1 MNKTLN
7 KESEYDTVVVTGFSA
22 ITPLGESVDE
32 FWANLCNGVSGIGP
46 ITLCDASPF
55 PCRIAGEVANFDPST
70 YMDPKHAKRM
80 SRFSQLAV
88 AAARGAIAHSE
99 LDIGSYPN
107 PNRIGVVMGNGNG
120 GFPTT
125 EENARLLV
133 SRGGMKVSP
142 FFIPMI
148 LPNMAAA
155 NVSRIFGIKGYTSTI
170 ITACAAG
177 TQAIGEGYE
186 IIKRGDAA
194 VVLAGGCEA
203 GISQLGLGGFNVIK
217 ALTKQNDAPHKASRP
232 FDANRDGFVPAEGS
246 AILVLETLSHALNRG
261 ANIYAKILGQGVS
274 SDAYHAVQPDE
285 NGDGAARAINNALVN
300 SGLSSK
306 DIDYINAHGTST
318 PLNDLAE
325 TLAIKKIF
333 GENGAPPIS
342 STKSMIGHALGGAG
356 ALEAV
361 ASIKSILDQ
370 TIHPT
375 INQEV
380 SDPQCNLD
388 YVPNVARKHKVE
400 TALSNSFGFGGQ
412 NACIIIQKYD

>member
-1 MNKTLN
+1 MNNLLN
-7 KESEYDTVVVTGFSA
+7 KESEYNTVVVTGLSS

-32 FWANLCNGVSGIGP
+32 FWNNLCNGVSGIGP
-46 ITLCDASPF
+46 ITLCDATPF
-55 PCRIAGEVANFDPST
+55 PCRIAGEVTYFEPSA
-70 YMDPKHAKRM
+70 YMDPKDAKRM
-80 SRFSQLAV
+80 ARFSQLAV
-88 AAARGAIAHSE
+88 AAAREAISDAD
-99 LDIGSYPN
+99 LDIGSYPK
-107 PNRIGVVMGNGNG
+107 PDRIGVVMGNGNG

-125 EENARLLV
+125 EENARMLV

-177 TQAIGEGYE
+177 TQAIGEGFE
-186 IIKRGDAA
+186 IIKRGDAD

-217 ALTKQNDAPHKASRP
+217 ALTKQNEEPHKASKP

-246 AILVLETLSHALNRG
+246 AILVLETLAHALDRG
-261 ANIYAKILGQGVS
+261 ANIYAKISGQGVS

-285 NGDGAARAINNALVN
+285 NGDGAARAIQNALMN
-300 SGLSSK
+300 SGLSAK

-356 ALEAV
+356 AIEAV
-361 ASIKSILDQ
+361 ASIKSIQ
-370 TIHPT
+370 SQIIHPT
-375 INQEV
+375 INQETP
-380 SDPQCNLD
+380 DPKCNLD
-388 YVPNVARKHKVE
+388 YVPNISRKHKIE

-412 NACIIIQKYD
+412 NACIIIQKYN

>member
-1 MNKTLN
+1 MGNSSN
-7 KESEYDTVVVTGFSA
+7 IQSEYDSVVVTGLSA

-32 FWANLCNGVSGIGP
+32 FWGNLCNGVSGIGP
-46 ITLCDASPF
+46 ITLCDPSPF
-55 PCRIAGEVANFDPST
+55 PCRIAGEVSNFDPST
-70 YMDPKHAKRM
+70 YMEPKDAKRM
-80 SRFSQLAV
+80 ARFSQLAV
-88 AAARGAIAHSE
+88 AAAREAIAHAD

-107 PNRIGVVMGNGNG
+107 PDRIGVVMGNGNG

-142 FFIPMI
+142 FSIPMI

-155 NVSRIFGIKGYTSTI
+155 NVSRIFGLKGYTSTI

-177 TQAIGEGYE
+177 TQAIGEAYE
-186 IIKRGDAA
+186 IIKRGDAD
-194 VVLAGGCEA
+194 VILAGGCEA

-217 ALTKQNDAPHKASRP
+217 ALTKQNDQPHKASRP

-246 AILVLETLSHALNRG
+246 AILVLETLAHALNRG

-285 NGDGAARAINNALVN
+285 NGDGAARAIKNALVD
-300 SGLSSK
+300 SKLSAK
-306 DIDYINAHGTST
+306 DSDYINAHGTST

-333 GENGAPPIS
+333 DGNSIPPIS

>member
-55 PCRIAGEVANFDPST
+55 PCRIAGEVSNFDPST
-70 YMDPKHAKRM
+70 YMDPKDAKRM
-80 SRFSQLAV
+80 ARFSQLAV

-186 IIKRGDAA
+186 IIKRGDAD
-194 VVLAGGCEA
+194 VILAGGCEA

-306 DIDYINAHGTST
+306 DID
-318 PLNDLAE
+318 
-325 TLAIKKIF
+325 
-333 GENGAPPIS
+333 
-342 STKSMIGHALGGAG
+342 
-356 ALEAV
+356 
-361 ASIKSILDQ
+361 
-370 TIHPT
+370 
-375 INQEV
+375 
-380 SDPQCNLD
+380 
-388 YVPNVARKHKVE
+388 
-400 TALSNSFGFGGQ
+400 
-412 NACIIIQKYD
+412 

>member
-1 MNKTLN
+1 MNNLLN
-7 KESEYDTVVVTGFSA
+7 KESEYNTVVVTGLSS

-32 FWANLCNGVSGIGP
+32 FWNNLCNGVSGIGP
-46 ITLCDASPF
+46 ITLCDATPF
-55 PCRIAGEVANFDPST
+55 PCRIAGEVTDFDPSA
-70 YMDPKHAKRM
+70 YMDPKDAKRM
-80 SRFSQLAV
+80 ARFSQLAV
-88 AAARGAIAHSE
+88 AAAREAISDAD
-99 LDIGSYPN
+99 LDIGSYPK
-107 PNRIGVVMGNGNG
+107 PDRIGVVMGNGNG
-120 GFPTT
+120 GVPTT
-125 EENARLLV
+125 EENARMLV

-177 TQAIGEGYE
+177 TQAIGEGFE
-186 IIKRGDAA
+186 IIKRGDAD

-217 ALTKQNDAPHKASRP
+217 ALTKQNEEPHKASKP

-246 AILVLETLSHALNRG
+246 AILVLETLAHALDRG
-261 ANIYAKILGQGVS
+261 ANIYAKISGQGVS

-285 NGDGAARAINNALVN
+285 NGDGAARAIQNALMN
-300 SGLSSK
+300 SGLSAK

-356 ALEAV
+356 AIEAV
-361 ASIKSILDQ
+361 ASIKSIQ
-370 TIHPT
+370 SQIIHPT
-375 INQEV
+375 INQETP
-380 SDPQCNLD
+380 DPKCNLD
-388 YVPNVARKHKVE
+388 YVPNISRKHKIE

-412 NACIIIQKYD
+412 NACIIIQKYN

>member
-1 MNKTLN
+1 MNNLLN
-7 KESEYDTVVVTGFSA
+7 KESEYNTVVVTGLSS

-32 FWANLCNGVSGIGP
+32 FWNNLCNGVSGIGP
-46 ITLCDASPF
+46 ITLCDATPF
-55 PCRIAGEVANFDPST
+55 PCRIAGEVTDFEPSA
-70 YMDPKHAKRM
+70 YMDPKDAKRM
-80 SRFSQLAV
+80 ARFSQLAV
-88 AAARGAIAHSE
+88 AAAREAISDAD
-99 LDIGSYPN
+99 LDIGSYPK
-107 PNRIGVVMGNGNG
+107 PDRIGVVMGNGNG

-125 EENARLLV
+125 EENARMLI

-177 TQAIGEGYE
+177 TQAIGEGFE
-186 IIKRGDAA
+186 IIKRGDAD

-217 ALTKQNDAPHKASRP
+217 ALTKQNEEPHKASKP

-246 AILVLETLSHALNRG
+246 AILVLETLAHALDRG
-261 ANIYAKILGQGVS
+261 ANIYAKISGQGVS

-285 NGDGAARAINNALVN
+285 NGDGAARAIQNALMN
-300 SGLSSK
+300 SGLSAK

-356 ALEAV
+356 AIEAV
-361 ASIKSILDQ
+361 ASIKSIQ
-370 TIHPT
+370 SQIIHPT
-375 INQEV
+375 INQETP
-380 SDPQCNLD
+380 DPKCNLD
-388 YVPNVARKHKVE
+388 YVPNISRKHKIE

-412 NACIIIQKYD
+412 NACIIIQKYN